1 MLLLLNL
8 VLLKKE
14 ERTSGGLLVQCN
26 LGLQWVQSL
35 EKVYQIFWNKIRIFL
50 MRCNFVSWNFSVI
63 FGSLI
68 GDNKRQNNNYQNK
81 ITSIKT
87 MVKLINEEPL
97 VWIALLSLFIGSFGS
112 ATVGVFGL
120 PFYAYIQGF
129 SSTLTGVTITVLYL
143 SSALIRVLAGV
154 WSDKFDRLLVIATR
168 LVIEPI
174 GISLI
179 PFSNSYIL
187 TLFAVILVGLGFGLT
202 NPAFA
207 LISDLLPFYVRGASI
222 GLANTFLN
230 AGVALGSTTMGIL
243 SEKIGIKMRFS
254 ICGVIIS
261 LFFSMIVILSK
272 VEGKVKF

>member
-1 MLLLLNL
+1 
-8 VLLKKE
+8 
-14 ERTSGGLLVQCN
+14 
-26 LGLQWVQSL
+26 
-35 EKVYQIFWNKIRIFL
+35 
-50 MRCNFVSWNFSVI
+50 
-63 FGSLI
+63 
-68 GDNKRQNNNYQNK
+68 
-81 ITSIKT
+81 